1 MAKAMQVFELLIV
14 SALNLV
20 FVLGSGCSAAVEHS
34 HRTSEVEGSIRA
46 GLFSFFL
53 SLILSFPTFPS

>member
-1 MAKAMQVFELLIV
+1 MVKAMQVFELLIV

-34 HRTSEVEGSIRA
+34 HRTSEVEG
-46 GLFSFFL
+46 
-53 SLILSFPTFPS
+53 